1 MRPDGLRRLDRRH
14 APGVPGL
21 PSVHP
26 RSAPNVRGRSRL
38 IHDSTAPNPLDPKHP
53 RPAQCQAQCQRPLRT
68 QLQGGPAKPIPPPWE
83 SQPPRQTARLS
94 HHLRPRGPSPAPPPA
109 ASAAHRSSLAEP
121 THVQAQPAMHRRR
134 LTQLPRCRQLMRC
147 RLLAQ
152 SWSQVPRSCTVAIG
166 SPHADAPSFHAPI
179 RRRPRPD
186 QFSTAPVRLCPPAGA
201 HRAGH
206 RRAPRHTTAPPT
218 PHPQPTRAPH
228 ARHPHATR
236 TSRRL
241 HRSRR
246 LRRPRTRT
254 RRCNRRRCLGVHQ
267 EHYRSRRPPTVS
279 VRSFADLLRG
289 FSPRSTSP
297 ASTCP
302 RGVSVATP
310 STLNARNACLTGR
323 SSSE

>member
-53 RPAQCQAQCQRPLRT
+53 RPAQCQAQCQRPFQT
-68 QLQGGPAKPIPPPWE
+68 QLKGAPAKPIPPPWA

-236 TSRRL
+236 TPPALRAGCTAQDACAARAPVPAAATGAGAWASIRNITEAAD
-241 HRSRR
+241 
-246 LRRPRTRT
+246 RRPSASAASRT
-254 RRCNRRRCLGVHQ
+254 CSAG
-267 EHYRSRRPPTVS
+267 SRPAPPRPPPHALAAS
-279 VRSFADLLRG
+279 RSLR
-289 FSPRSTSP
+289 PQHSTPEMP
-297 ASTCP
+297 A
-302 RGVSVATP
+302 
-310 STLNARNACLTGR
+310 
-323 SSSE
+323 